1 MEVSEVITEDNK
13 AKTINSVIVGNSAN
27 MFGGALGPDST
38 GIVMVTSNFCTKS
51 TLYYDS

>member
-38 GIVMVTSNFCTKS
+38 GIVAIMSDFCKKIYFV
-51 TLYYDS
+51 L